1 MFRDLIEYMFG
12 GLERKLCW
20 NVYFLLKSNKKEVL
34 FKDDLSKN
42 RKDRKYNFTY
52 GEQFK
57 MAKLVLVF

>member
-1 MFRDLIEYMFG
+1 MFRDLTEYMFG

-52 GEQFK
+52 GE
-57 MAKLVLVF
+57 